1 MRARLIFLLILLLAT
16 TFVFLVERSFAAEDD
31 NWLTGFEAPPTGEG
45 MAGGPVYALADWN
58 GTLAAGGAFTDA
70 GTNTLTFRLALW
82 DGANWSDFAET
93 VNGNVRALQEYGG
106 DLYVGGQFTF
116 AGPDPI
122 QGIAVYDGADL
133 AIVGTGLNGPVQA
146 LAVYDGD
153 LIAGGSFT
161 TAGGTAANNVARWN
175 GVSWG
180 ALGNGLTGTTIVGRA
195 PVQTLRVLN
204 GELYAGG
211 TFTTSG
217 ANAVQSVAK
226 WNSAGGV
233 WEQVGTP
240 FNAGV
245 FDLAYYDSTVFATGD
260 LAIGAAPFAGAGI
273 PVFNGLAKLEP
284 DSTWSAF
291 GNGLRDGASNGFGYA
306 LEVYRNELFVLG
318 RFDSCAGKE
327 ASCIAHYDS
336 LWGWRSAGTGFSNAI
351 AGWDLAGWSALA
363 WGDSMYVGGT
373 FSNAGDKGSVVM
385 GTWYDLTSVGVAGGH
400 GVAGAAGDVDVADE
414 RPNDAEG
421 RAFALGQAA
430 PNPFTRSTQISFR
443 LDVPA
448 PVSVTVF
455 DVRGRHVRTLFR
467 ETAEVSKHLLTW
479 DGYNEKGSRVAS
491 GVYWIR
497 LDTPTGSA
505 SQKVVLGR

>member
-16 TFVFLVERSFAAEDD
+16 TFVFFVERSFAAEDD
-31 NWLTGFEAPPTGEG
+31 NWLTGFEASPTGEG

-58 GTLAAGGAFTDA
+58 GSLVAGGAFTDA
-70 GTNTLTFRLALW
+70 GSNTFTFRLALW

-106 DLYVGGQFTF
+106 DLYVGGEFTF

-133 AIVGTGLNGPVQA
+133 AIVGSGLNGPVQA

-153 LIAGGSFT
+153 LIVGGSFT
-161 TAGGTAANNVARWN
+161 TAGGTSANNVARWN
-175 GVSWG
+175 GASWG

-204 GELYAGG
+204 GELYSGG
-211 TFTTSG
+211 TFTASG

-233 WEQVGTP
+233 WEQVGIP

-245 FDLAYYDSTVFATGD
+245 FDLAWYDSTVFAVGD
-260 LAIGAAPFAGAGI
+260 LAIGVAPFTGGSVDQGVEIAGI
-273 PVFNGLAKLEP
+273 AVFNGLAKLEP
-284 DSTWSAF
+284 DSTWSSF
-291 GNGLRDGASNGFGYA
+291 GNGLREGASNGFGYA
-306 LEVYRNELFVLG
+306 LQVYRNELFVLG

-327 ASCIAHYDS
+327 ATGIAHYDS
-336 LWGWRSAGTGFSNAI
+336 LWGWRSAGSGFSNPI
-351 AGWDLAGWSALA
+351 SGWNLAGWSTLA
-363 WGDSMYVGGT
+363 WGDSLYVGGT

-385 GTWYDLTSVGVAGGH
+385 GTWYDLTSVGVAD
-400 GVAGAAGDVDVADE
+400 AADA
-414 RPNDAEG
+414 RPHSASG
-421 RAFALGQAA
+421 PAFALSPAV

-443 LDVPA
+443 LEAPA
-448 PVSVTVF
+448 HIEVSVF
-455 DVRGRHVRTLFR
+455 DLRGRRVRTLLR
-467 ETAEVSKHLLTW
+467 KPMNVSKHLLTW
-479 DGYNEKGSRVAS
+479 DGYDEKGGRAPS

-497 LDTPTGSA
+497 LDAPTGSA